1 MREKPD
7 KVDLFLTFQMA
18 LVWGFV
24 GLMVFGLGDW
34 IGIW

>member
-18 LVWGFV
+18 MVLGFV
-24 GLMVFGLGDW
+24 GLLVFGAGDW

>member
-1 MREKPD
+1 MREEPD
-7 KVDLFLTFQMA
+7 KVDLFLGFQMA
-18 LVWGFV
+18 LVVGFV

>member
-7 KVDLFLTFQMA
+7 KVDLFLTFQIGM
-18 LVWGFV
+18 VWGFV
-24 GLMVFGLGDW
+24 GLLVFGLGDW